1 MMEQDEPVC
10 PSRNAR
16 QGRLSST
23 LSNSTSNIG
32 VIVMALVVEPI
43 LTVLFLC
50 SIMPCHE
57 LEALSYG
64 GIVLDMHQFSGVLA
78 TITL

>member
-50 SIMPCHE
+50 SIMP
-57 LEALSYG
+57 LP
-64 GIVLDMHQFSGVLA
+64 
-78 TITL
+78 